1 MRVISQ
7 HKSSES
13 WTIWID
19 DDNDNDDSA
28 ADDEVNLILM
38 LGIRVKKDVQQNQ
51 KFSYSCLR

>member
-13 WTIWID
+13 WAIWID
-19 DDNDNDDSA
+19 DANDNDFSA

-38 LGIRVKKDVQQNQ
+38 LGIRVKKDVKQNQ
-51 KFSYSCLR
+51 KFY